1 MVKKQVQTFT
11 VHAFCKNGRGGN
23 PAGVVFEGHQ
33 LSDQDKQ
40 SIAATLG
47 HPETAFIEP
56 SSVADHRICFFA
68 PLKEVPLCGHATI
81 ASYALMGAQG
91 KIKAGVYRME
101 TKAGVLPVE
110 LLPNGEVVMDQNL
123 PEFGETIES
132 SRVWAVLGID
142 LDAMRWMGC
151 PFKWCQPGKK
161 SSSSRWTPLEWASH
175 PSHRI
180 DLDAMDGLP
189 IQVVSTGLRKIFC
202 PVESFEKLK
211 AIVPDFE
218 GIKALSRSYKVTGI
232 YCFALDPQDPSHI
245 KSRNFAPL
253 VGIKED
259 AATGTSV
266 AALSCYL
273 YHHGIKTPEQYP
285 LSVEQ
290 GSDLKDP
297 GYLLGHV
304 KVADEAIAAVQ
315 VSGAGALTSEVVLSV

>member
-1 MVKKQVQTFT
+1 M
-11 VHAFCKNGRGGN
+11 
-23 PAGVVFEGHQ
+23 FEGHQ

-132 SRVWAVLGID
+132 SRVWAVLG
-142 LDAMRWMGC
+142 
-151 PFKWCQPGKK
+151 
-161 SSSSRWTPLEWASH
+161 
-175 PSHRI
+175 I